1 MFMPTV
7 RAALLAGVVV
17 ILSIMVVTIMP
28 DYWMMP
34 LWLML
39 LVLAVILFDGL
50 RLARAGDVR
59 VHMDGPVVLFV
70 GEAERA
76 GILINARIPL
86 HRVQLAVECPDETV
100 MLSWHSLP
108 GDLPAGEHRE
118 DLDILPVRRGIAHV
132 PAIWIAWEG
141 IWRLTRRSLRIPVG
155 ADVPVI
161 PNIRAVQRA
170 AIAFDA
176 RDSLFGSKP
185 QLLQGDGSEFD
196 ALREYVPGLDHRS
209 IDWKQTARHRQLICK
224 EFRTE
229 RNHQIVMAVDN
240 GRLMGET
247 IDGIARLDHA
257 VTAALQ
263 LGYIAL
269 RDGDR
274 FGLQGFNADL
284 DAGMPP
290 VGGPQG
296 FAVVRKIAAEIG
308 YTTAE
313 TNFTLSLTRIA
324 ATLNRRSLIVVLTDF
339 EDVISAEL
347 MMENI
352 ARLSRR
358 HLILFVTFSNS
369 TLEEL
374 QNNTVSSLA
383 DMGRAIVANTALRD
397 RRIVLERLRRLGV
410 DCIETTPEEFG
421 TELLNSYMRLKRRD
435 AI

>member
-1 MFMPTV
+1 M
-7 RAALLAGVVV
+7 
-17 ILSIMVVTIMP
+17 
-28 DYWMMP
+28 
-34 LWLML
+34 
-39 LVLAVILFDGL
+39 
-50 RLARAGDVR
+50 
-59 VHMDGPVVLFV
+59 
-70 GEAERA
+70 
-76 GILINARIPL
+76 
-86 HRVQLAVECPDETV
+86 
-100 MLSWHSLP
+100 
-108 GDLPAGEHRE
+108 
-118 DLDILPVRRGIAHV
+118 
-132 PAIWIAWEG
+132 
-141 IWRLTRRSLRIPVG
+141 
-155 ADVPVI
+155 PVI

>member
-59 VHMDGPVVLFV
+59 VHMDGPAALFV

-76 GILINARIPL
+76 GILINAQIPL
-86 HRVQLAVECPDETV
+86 HRVQLAVECPDDTV
-100 MLSWHSLP
+100 MLSWRNLP

-161 PNIRAVQRA
+161 PNIRAVRRA

-296 FAVVRKIAAEIG
+296 FTMVRKIAAEIG
-308 YTTAE
+308 YSTAE

-358 HLILFVTFSNS
+358 HLVLFVTFSNS
-369 TLEEL
+369 TLEAL
-374 QNNTVSSLA
+374 QNNTVTSLA
-383 DMGRAIVANTALRD
+383 DMGRAIVADTALRD
-397 RRIVLERLRRLGV
+397 RRIVLERLRRMGV
-410 DCIETTPEEFG
+410 DCIETTAGEFG